1 MKIILVHFVSVIV
14 AMLAIDSVWLN
25 TMYSRFYQPQIGHLL
40 ADQVR
45 YGPAAVF
52 YVIYAAGL
60 TILVL
65 QPAMAA
71 GSGVGRVFLYGAVYG
86 LIAYATYDLT
96 NHATLKDWPTLVTV
110 VDMVWGTLLTGTVSV
125 IANLVARNV

>member
-25 TMYSRFYQPQIGHLL
+25 TMYSRFYQPRIGHLL

-45 YGPAAVF
+45 YGPAALF

-65 QPAMAA
+65 QPAMVA
-71 GSGVGRVFLYGAVYG
+71 GSSAGRVFLYGAVYG

-96 NHATLKDWPTLVTV
+96 NHATLKDWPTVVSV
-110 VDMVWGTLLTGTVSV
+110 VDMVWGTVLTGTVSV
-125 IANLVARNV
+125 IAHMVARNV